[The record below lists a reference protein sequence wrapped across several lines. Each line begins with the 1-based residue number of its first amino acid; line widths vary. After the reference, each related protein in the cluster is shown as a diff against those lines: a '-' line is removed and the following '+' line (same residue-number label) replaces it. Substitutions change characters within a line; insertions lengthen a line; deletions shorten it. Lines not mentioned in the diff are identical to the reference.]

1 VLLIAAGLATGSLAA
16 RATSTAAAE
25 PGGEFFGANTQGVV
39 SMLHMTSWPMHFD
52 RMAAMGLSVARADAN
67 WRWVEPSAPSGGAH
81 TYDWATLDKMVE
93 AIAGAGIRWHA
104 VIAHAPW
111 WASKDGY
118 QLHPDYYRDFV
129 AFSAALARRYGP
141 GGEFWAQHRSLPYR
155 PVIDFDVWTEP
166 NSTHFWAPIQDPNEY
181 MRLYLP
187 TRDAIAAANPSVK
200 TLFSLGWHDFE
211 SYVIAALK
219 DGGPVDGISF
229 NPYGLTADATLD
241 LVRRLHLALRW
252 IERGAVPI
260 DVGEFGLPSSR
271 LGNDSLPPEETRA
284 ATVGLTAEALSR
296 SDCPVE
302 RYLVYSL
309 AQPQTDLT
317 DYQESMGL
325 LDISGSQTLTGELY
339 RDLVAEAASSRPAN
353 PLPLCSYA
361 PEWWRLSTVL
371 PDVSVRQR
379 ESLLSIEM
387 MNLEPQPGGCWGAR
401 VRYRGY
407 PLEDATIRFRGT
419 NPRYPRR
426 MGFRGTNPRYP
437 RRMRFTKTN
446 RYGAASFCFRN
457 AAVRKGEVWAEVP
470 RVAVSAIVDIG
481 DNVAPVIS
489 GFSFSKRRLD
499 LSPRRRAG
507 TTRPAR
513 RGKPTH
519 FRYVLNEAASVRIRI
534 RRLRG
539 PRPTPF
545 CRQMRLTRKVCLRTR
560 RSGLLRD
567 NGVVGRNRIRFQ
579 GSIRGRALA
588 PGLYRALITAED
600 AAGNRAKPRAI
611 RIRVRWT
618 RRPGSVG
625 TDVHASRSASDRAGV
640 DPFLDPSEALEAV
653 GLRE

>member
-1 VLLIAAGLATGSLAA
+1 VLLAAGLATGCLG

-25 PGGEFFGANTQGVV
+25 PGPEFFGANTQGVV
-39 SMLHMTSWPMHFD
+39 SMLPMTSWPTHFD
-52 RMAAMGLSVARADAN
+52 RMAALGLRVARADAN

-81 TYDWATLDKMVE
+81 NYEWATLDKMVE

-118 QLHPDYYRDFV
+118 QLHPDYYGDYV

-141 GGEFWAQHRSLPYR
+141 GGDFWAQHRSLPYR
-155 PVIDFDVWTEP
+155 PVIDFDVWSEP
-166 NSTHFWAPIQDPNEY
+166 NSTHFWAPIQDPKEY

-200 TLFSLGWHDFE
+200 TLLSLGWQDFE

-252 IERGAVPI
+252 IGRGAVPV

-325 LDISGSQTLTGELY
+325 LDISGSPTLTGALY
-339 RDLVAEAASSRPAN
+339 RDLVAEAARSRPASSRPAS
-353 PLPLCSYA
+353 PLPLCSDA

-371 PDVSVRQR
+371 PDLSVRWR

-387 MNLEPQPGGCWGAR
+387 ILDPQPGGCWGAR

-419 NPRYPRR
+419 NPRYRR
-426 MGFRGTNPRYP
+426 QMG
-437 RRMRFTKTN
+437 FTKTN
-446 RYGAASFCFRN
+446 RYGAASFCFPD

-470 RVAVSAIVDIG
+470 RVAASAIVDLG

-489 GFSFSKRRLD
+489 GFSFSRRRLD
-499 LSPRRRAG
+499 LSLRRGAP
-507 TTRPAR
+507 TTRPAT

-539 PRPTPF
+539 PRPILL
-545 CRQMRLTRKVCLRTR
+545 CRRMRLTRKVCLRTR

-567 NGVVGRNRIRFQ
+567 NGVVGRNRVRFE
-579 GSIRGRALA
+579 GSIRDKALA
-588 PGLYRALITAED
+588 PGRYRALITAED
-600 AAGNRAKPRAI
+600 AAGNRAKPRAV
-611 RIRVRWT
+611 RISVRVT
-618 RRPGSVG
+618 P
-625 TDVHASRSASDRAGV
+625 
-640 DPFLDPSEALEAV
+640 
-653 GLRE
+653 